1 MDCLSDNDLAE
12 LLEDRLAAPQRAA
25 ALAELER
32 CAECREL
39 ARQWALASIDPA
51 RGATTAP
58 SVAEAGAQLGPFR
71 LDRLIGV
78 GAMGLVFRGHD
89 PTLARDVAI
98 KVVRA
103 TDADAR
109 ARALAEGRLLA
120 TVRHPAVIAV
130 HAAGV
135 GDGVVYL
142 AMELVDGHSLDR
154 ALATAPLP
162 WLQAARWFA
171 AIAGGLAAAHAVGV
185 IHRDVKPANL
195 LVDGTSLR
203 LADFG
208 LATTDGGAPAGT
220 PAYAAPELRA
230 GAAATPASDQY
241 ALCVALFESVT
252 GRRPFADDPRG
263 EARSI
268 TWTDVPSRL
277 RPVLARG
284 LAPRPDDRWPD
295 LRAVEHALLQ
305 VATRRRWPWIGA
317 GLAATAALTIG
328 GLALARP
335 GAARCEIPQLG
346 WSDRV
351 AQAPLPL
358 ARAIAATEARWRDG
372 FARACAAGAAAELQQ
387 RCLRRGRQR
396 IESLLDAADPRDPS
410 TLRALLEAPGPEPC
424 LTGRDD
430 EVAHASEAVRRAAAE
445 RALGRPRVAWSRLPP
460 APADD
465 DAALAL
471 LRGELAHELQDLPA
485 AEAALTHAIERA
497 AAGLDSIAIDAQ
509 LALATVI
516 GFDQDRHEAGAAYV
530 RAASALAQRR
540 GDVERAA
547 QAELVAGLIASAR
560 GDRPAAITAITA
572 AIAALERGAA
582 APLVVAQAELR
593 LGWVLREAGRP
604 EARAHLDRAR
614 ALRVAALGAD
624 HPAVAIVE
632 VELGMLDAAAGR
644 YAEAIARYQT
654 IVAGLVAA
662 IGDARIE
669 LAAPLSALGAAQLAS
684 GDYTGARASFER
696 ALALRQAAF
705 GERHL
710 DVARA
715 HVNLATTAY
724 YAGDVDRAITHY
736 RAAEASAR
744 SLLGGEHPEV
754 ATIGAGL
761 ALALQRAGRHDEAD
775 AAITDAIAI
784 YRRRPGHDLELADA
798 LMTQGMLAFEAERLP
813 AARAAFDAS
822 YALARAVRGDDHV
835 DLAPILSILGELAL
849 AQHRLADA
857 DAHLTRARQLRVEH
871 GAAPQLLA
879 ETDYL
884 RALVAWQRGAPREAR
899 ALARAARALLGDARP
914 ELADAIAAWLRQHGG

>member
-32 CAECREL
+32 CADCREL

-58 SVAEAGAQLGPFR
+58 TVAEAGTQLGPFR

-103 TDADAR
+103 TDADER

-142 AMELVDGHSLDR
+142 AMELVDGQSLDR
-154 ALATAPLP
+154 VLATAPLP

-171 AIAGGLAAAHAVGV
+171 AIAGGLAAAHDVGV

-195 LVDGTSLR
+195 LVDGATLR

-208 LATTDGGAPAGT
+208 LATTQGGAPAGT

-252 GRRPFADDPRG
+252 GRRPFADDARG
-263 EARSI
+263 AARSI
-268 TWTDVPSRL
+268 AWTGVPPRL
-277 RPVLARG
+277 RSVLARG
-284 LAPRPDDRWPD
+284 LAPAPGDRWPE
-295 LRAVEHALLQ
+295 LRAVEHALNR
-305 VATRRRWPWIGA
+305 VAARRRWPWLGA
-317 GLAATAALTIG
+317 GLAAAAALTVG

-335 GAARCEIPQLG
+335 GAARCEVPELG
-346 WSDRV
+346 WSGRITE
-351 AQAPLPL
+351 AAPPL
-358 ARAIAATEARWRDG
+358 ARAIAATEARWRDAFG
-372 FARACAAGAAAELQQ
+372 RACDADARQR
-387 RCLRRGRQR
+387 RCLTRGRLR
-396 IESLLDAADPRDPS
+396 IESLLDAAEPRDPS

-430 EVAHASEAVRRAAAE
+430 EVAIASEAVRRAAAE
-445 RALGRPRVAWSRLPP
+445 RALGRPRAAWARLPP
-460 APADD
+460 ATDD

-471 LRGELAHELQDLPA
+471 LRGELAHDLQDLPA
-485 AEAALTHAIERA
+485 AETALGRAIDLAAS
-497 AAGLDSIAIDAQ
+497 AGLDGIAIDAQ
-509 LALATVI
+509 LALASVI

-530 RAASALAQRR
+530 RAASALARRR
-540 GDVERAA
+540 GDLERAA
-547 QAELVAGLIASAR
+547 QAELVGGLIASAR

-572 AIAALERGAA
+572 AIAQLEGVGAPSLA
-582 APLVVAQAELR
+582 VAQAELR

-614 ALRVAALGAD
+614 ALRVEALGAD
-624 HPAVAIVE
+624 HPAVATVD

-654 IVAGLVAA
+654 IIAGLVATV
-662 IGDARIE
+662 GDARIE
-669 LAAPLSALGAAQLAS
+669 LAAPRSALGAAQLAS
-684 GDYTGARASFER
+684 GDYAGARASFER

-705 GERHL
+705 GARHL

-724 YAGDVDRAITHY
+724 YAGEVDGAITHY

-754 ATIGAGL
+754 ATIGGGL

-775 AAITDAIAI
+775 AAIADAIAI

-798 LMTQGMLAFEAERLP
+798 LMTQGMLAFEVDRLP

-835 DLAPILSILGELAL
+835 ELAPILSILGELAL
-849 AQHRLADA
+849 AEHRLADA
-857 DAHLTRARQLRVEH
+857 DVHLARARQLRVEH
-871 GAAPQLLA
+871 AAAPQLIA

-884 RALVAWQRGAPREAR
+884 RALVAWERGQRREAR
-899 ALARAARALLGDARP
+899 ALARAARTQLGDARP
-914 ELADAIAAWLRQHGG
+914 ELADAITTWLRQHGG